1 MKKNIE
7 DRKYG
12 DIVSFKSCVN
22 PVFHTKLYLKG
33 SAFLSGKR
41 DLKRMLKTV
50 FSSNKLINELFQ

>member
-12 DIVSFKSCVN
+12 DVVSFKSCVN

-41 DLKRMLKTV
+41 YLKRM
-50 FSSNKLINELFQ
+50 